1 MIYGVYAIKDEKVG
15 YLQLMQD
22 SNDFTAVRNF
32 KFAISRPESL
42 YSANRTD
49 FKLYKFGTFDS
60 ERGEIDV
67 YPTPQLM
74 ADGANVE

>member
-22 SNDFTAVRNF
+22 SNDFTASRNF
-32 KFAISRPESL
+32 KYAISRPESL
-42 YSANRTD
+42 YFANRTD

-60 ERGEIDV
+60 ERGEFDV